1 MKNFIEN
8 LMDGDILEAF
18 WSIWPVLESI
28 LIALVIFIVGRIVIK
43 WAVRLVK
50 KVASKKL
57 DAGVTGFLTMLTK
70 VALYIFLALIIVDRL
85 GIPTT
90 SFIAAL
96 TSAGLAIGLALQGSL
111 SNFAGGVLILVTR
124 PFRVDDYISVGG
136 LEGTVTEIGICY
148 TKLITTDNRVVV
160 LPNGSL
166 SNSNL
171 VNVSEKPIRRVDLVV
186 PMSYDDDIRSVKKM
200 LAQLVDGRDGI
211 LADQPVDIY
220 VKEFADSSVNIGFRF
235 WVKKEQ
241 YWDMLFEMQEEIRY
255 AMQKN
260 GYSIPFRQLDVAIK
274 TEAK

>member
-18 WSIWPVLESI
+18 WSIWPLLESI
-28 LIALVIFIVGRIVIK
+28 IIAIVIFIVGRIVIK
-43 WAVRLVK
+43 WAVRLLK
-50 KVASKKL
+50 KICSKKL

-70 VALYIFLALIIVDRL
+70 VVLYVFLALIIVDRL

-124 PFRVDDYISVGG
+124 PFRIGDYISVSG

-148 TKLITTDNRVVV
+148 TKLVTTDNRVVV

-171 VNVSEKPIRRVDLVV
+171 VNVSAEPIRRVDLVV

-200 LAQLVDGRDGI
+200 LAQLVDGRDGV
-211 LADQPVDIY
+211 LPEQPVDIY

>member
-8 LMDGDILEAF
+8 LMDGNVLDAF
-18 WSIWPVLESI
+18 WSIWPVLENI

-50 KVASKKL
+50 KLCSKKL

-124 PFRVDDYISVGG
+124 PFRVDDYISVSG